1 MKKFIGLVCFISALL
16 CAAVSLTAILFTY
29 LGPQIDI
36 QQLLYYSTIARWIA
50 SSAFLFVFIIGFSA
64 SAIPYVRN
72 RVSRWGIRIAI
83 GRLPWY
89 MRLCYILLI
98 VAAFEFIFSSPGGIH
113 LESGKWITGASHVL
127 VSRSE
132 AYELLRAGL
141 RREAAMCLLLSLLWM
156 LFAYSVVRNQ
166 TEGDEFFRAST
177 PPPRPPKQLAEW
189 GLIFEK

>member
-36 QQLLYYSTIARWIA
+36 QQLLNYFTIAGWIA
-50 SSAFLFVFIIGFSA
+50 SSAFVFVFIIGFSA
-64 SAIPYVRN
+64 SAIPYVRD
-72 RVSRWGIRIAI
+72 RVSRWEKRIAI

-98 VAAFEFIFSSPGGIH
+98 VAVFEFGFSSSGGVH
-113 LESGKWITGASHVL
+113 LESGMWMKGASSVI

-132 AYELLRAGL
+132 AYELLSGGL
-141 RREAAMCLLLSLLWM
+141 RSRAAMCLLLSLLWM
-156 LFAYSVVRNQ
+156 LFAYGAVRNQ
-166 TEGDEFFRAST
+166 TEGDGKT
-177 PPPRPPKQLAEW
+177 
-189 GLIFEK
+189 